1 MFGECCQRYQGSVTY
16 RDQPNLSSYYY
27 QWKSPQDLV
36 DQWNYDASYWD
47 NIEILEGNDNTYGN
61 MNLCLEE
68 PSTSPTSDNVFMKDG
83 AWHEPDYSQY
93 SGFSTIDFPSHYG
106 FNNAGYVVN
115 LAKSGDKYY
124 NDASFLVTYVDSHD
138 YCPGPN
144 DGTRFNGGTQQW
156 AENLSWMF
164 TFRGIPCIYYG
175 SEVEFQAGMKV
186 DGGGTDTP
194 VKDTGRA
201 YFGHYIE
208 GNVSASDFGVYTAS
222 GNVAK
227 TLNADLAQHIIRLN
241 KIRAAVPALRKG
253 QYTFDG
259 CSAEGGWAFKRAYK
273 NESYALV
280 ALNGGATFTSVP
292 NGNYVDV
299 VTGQSYNVTNGSV
312 TVSAPS
318 GKGQVR
324 VLVKDWKGGKVGEDG
339 KFIYNTSAVAHGG
352 SVKFTD
358 PGTTQYY
365 TAEDAVGQPSVKF
378 NPSGSSFKTETLTVT
393 ATLSEGATSGW
404 YQIGN
409 SAKVNLTAGQSKQFT
424 IGEDMEYGQ
433 SVTVTWGADTYTGK
447 ETYRKVDPNAVIT
460 VYVKAPSA
468 PNIYAWEGKNM
479 FAGAWPGTKMS
490 ATQVVDGIEFYYMS
504 FPDVEES
511 LNVILNNGSSQTAD
525 ITGITGD
532 VYYEYDGGSNYTILD
547 VNPGPKAPVIRATP
561 VTGTQ
566 FNTSLNVTLSV
577 SPATD
582 IYYTL
587 DGSQASASST
597 KYTGAINITATTT
610 INTYAKNEVG
620 ETRSSFTYTKV
631 DGPILSDWHIYYD
644 NSTTN
649 WGTVNCYAWD
659 DNHQGS
665 NSFTGGW
672 PGKALTETVMYN
684 GKQLYHYSF
693 TPDGEL
699 KNPMVIFNG
708 NGSQTGDLPMVNGG
722 IYDFNGKAG
731 DYTDG
736 IEDVVNTPEL
746 IIYSQGGQLCIFAQ
760 EACNVPLVTLS
771 GMVKM
776 LPVNAGLN
784 TYDLPRGFYVVGKT
798 KVIL

>member
-1 MFGECCQRYQGSVTY
+1 M
-16 RDQPNLSSYYY
+16 
-27 QWKSPQDLV
+27 
-36 DQWNYDASYWD
+36 
-47 NIEILEGNDNTYGN
+47 
-61 MNLCLEE
+61 
-68 PSTSPTSDNVFMKDG
+68 
-83 AWHEPDYSQY
+83 
-93 SGFSTIDFPSHYG
+93 
-106 FNNAGYVVN
+106 
-115 LAKSGDKYY
+115 
-124 NDASFLVTYVDSHD
+124 
-138 YCPGPN
+138 
-144 DGTRFNGGTQQW
+144 
-156 AENLSWMF
+156 
-164 TFRGIPCIYYG
+164 
-175 SEVEFQAGMKV
+175 
-186 DGGGTDTP
+186 
-194 VKDTGRA
+194 
-201 YFGHYIE
+201 
-208 GNVSASDFGVYTAS
+208 
-222 GNVAK
+222 
-227 TLNADLAQHIIRLN
+227 
-241 KIRAAVPALRKG
+241 
-253 QYTFDG
+253 
-259 CSAEGGWAFKRAYK
+259 
-273 NESYALV
+273 
-280 ALNGGATFTSVP
+280 
-292 NGNYVDV
+292 
-299 VTGQSYNVTNGSV
+299 
-312 TVSAPS
+312 
-318 GKGQVR
+318 
-324 VLVKDWKGGKVGEDG
+324 
-339 KFIYNTSAVAHGG
+339 
-352 SVKFTD
+352 
-358 PGTTQYY
+358 
-365 TAEDAVGQPSVKF
+365 
-378 NPSGSSFKTETLTVT
+378 
-393 ATLSEGATSGW
+393 
-404 YQIGN
+404 
-409 SAKVNLTAGQSKQFT
+409 
-424 IGEDMEYGQ
+424 
-433 SVTVTWGADTYTGK
+433 
-447 ETYRKVDPNAVIT
+447 
-460 VYVKAPSA
+460 
-468 PNIYAWEGKNM
+468 
-479 FAGAWPGTKMS
+479 
-490 ATQVVDGIEFYYMS
+490 
-504 FPDVEES
+504 
-511 LNVILNNGSSQTAD
+511 
-525 ITGITGD
+525 
-532 VYYEYDGGSNYTILD
+532 
-547 VNPGPKAPVIRATP
+547 IRATP

-784 TYDLPRGFYVVGKT
+784 TYDLPAASMS
-798 KVIL
+798 